1 MFQTSKSDTLRI
13 VIISL
18 IVLILIFVWTGFLVL
33 DKKIDN
39 ALKQQSVINQSS
51 YETNNEQS
59 RSIRVLQTDT
69 EILMRLVI
77 ENTYVGEEE

>member
-1 MFQTSKSDTLRI
+1 MFQLLKSDI
-13 VIISL
+13 KNVVIISL
-18 IVLILIFVWTGFLVL
+18 LVLILFLNWVGFLVL
-33 DKKIDN
+33 DKKIDR
-39 ALKQQSVINQSS
+39 ALERQGVINQSS

-69 EILMRLVI
+69 EILMRLAI